1 MEPIY
6 LSLTSFRAKTK
17 QDELE
22 AELEELEEEEIED
35 ELPEPPARQSVAPVE
50 QSARAK
56 AEVAPAPKQGSDLSE
71 LTRLQAEMA
80 L

>member
-1 MEPIY
+1 MG
-6 LSLTSFRAKTK
+6 KK

-22 AELEELEEEEIED
+22 AELEELEEEEEEEGEIED
-35 ELPEPPARQSVAPVE
+35 ELPEPPARRSVEP
-50 QSARAK
+50 SAK
-56 AEVAPAPKQGSDLSE
+56 AAASSRQGSDVSE